1 MKTEYKT
8 RSKKL
13 RVCDQYIFVLTPFA
27 NVAYVFPVNENVPPY
42 RLKFLQDSK
51 KCRFRGRI
59 PGDSVATSLFEIG
72 EE

>member
-51 KCRFRGRI
+51 NAALEDGFRRFSCNI
-59 PGDSVATSLFEIG
+59 TF
-72 EE
+72 